1 MDTKVPNRK
10 QIQLVTNF
18 FFTKYLN
25 YLNFKTEFN
34 QFILVR
40 MALSVS
46 NRNGS
51 NGFENSGENLFPV
64 NQVLLWKLVKS
75 VFIDSAQPVN
85 IVAPP

>member
-1 MDTKVPNRK
+1 
-10 QIQLVTNF
+10 
-18 FFTKYLN
+18 
-25 YLNFKTEFN
+25 
-34 QFILVR
+34 

-51 NGFENSGENLFPV
+51 NGLENSGENLFPV